1 MADITL
7 IEKLG
12 FDTKDKVV
20 IFHIDDIGFSHS
32 SNLGAFECLDFGVAS
47 CGSIITT
54 APWFLEAA
62 SIYKKNPK
70 HDIGVHLTL
79 TCEYELYRWRAISS
93 VDPATGL
100 LDSEKSLWRTT
111 EEAVANITPKA
122 AENEMRMQ
130 IQMAIDAGINITHI
144 DSHMGTV
151 MDPKFIMIYLKL
163 AREFKVAPFLPRV
176 SREDLIS
183 LGLGDQA
190 DIYLKMF
197 AKIEES
203 GVPLLD
209 HLVIDTLGPQSNKV
223 KYYCRRFSQIKPGL
237 THFLFHPAKMS
248 PELQAITP
256 DSASWRNKD
265 YEAFTN
271 PRLKE
276 YAEENDLNIIGYKEI
291 TDLTYP

>member
-1 MADITL
+1 MSL

-12 FDTKDKVV
+12 FDAKKDKVV
-20 IFHIDDIGFSHS
+20 IFHIDDMGFSHS
-32 SNLGAFECLDFGVAS
+32 SNVGAFECLDYGLAS
-47 CGSIITT
+47 CGSIITV

-62 SIYKKNPK
+62 AFYKKNPK
-70 HDIGVHLTL
+70 YDLGVHLTL
-79 TCEYELYRWRAISS
+79 TCEYDLYRWRALSS

-100 LDSEKSLWRTT
+100 IDSEKALWRTS
-111 EEAVANITPKA
+111 EEAVANISPQA

-130 IQMAIDAGINITHI
+130 IQRALDVGIPITHI
-144 DSHMGTV
+144 DSHMGAV
-151 MDPKFIMIYLKL
+151 MDPKFVMIYLKL

-176 SREDLIS
+176 SEVELHTM
-183 LGLGDQA
+183 GLGDKV
-190 DIYLKMF
+190 DLYMKLF
-197 AKIEES
+197 TNLENS
-203 GVPLLD
+203 GVPILD
-209 HLVIDTLGPQSNKV
+209 HLVVDTLGPQSNKV
-223 KYYCRRFSQIKPGL
+223 KYYCKRFSQIKPGL

-276 YAEENDLNIIGYKEI
+276 CAQENDLHVIGYKEI
-291 TDLTYP
+291 RDLTYP

>member
-1 MADITL
+1 MSI

-12 FDTKDKVV
+12 YRPSDKVV
-20 IFHIDDIGFSHS
+20 IFHIDDMGFSHS
-32 SNLGAFECLDFGVAS
+32 ANLGAFECLDFGLAS

-62 SIYKKNPK
+62 SLYKKNPK
-70 HDIGVHLTL
+70 YDIGVHLTL
-79 TCEYELYRWRAISS
+79 TCEYDLYRWRALSS

-100 LDSEKSLWRTT
+100 LDSEKSLWRTM
-111 EEAVANITPKA
+111 EEAIQNITPSA
-122 AENEMRMQ
+122 AESEMRMQ
-130 IQMAIDAGINITHI
+130 IQRAIDAGINITHI
-144 DSHMGTV
+144 DSHMGSV

-176 SREDLIS
+176 SEEELVTI
-183 LGLGDQA
+183 GLGDKV
-190 DIYLKMF
+190 DLYMKLF
-197 AKIEES
+197 TNLEES
-203 GVPLLD
+203 GVPILD
-209 HLVIDTLGPQSNKV
+209 HLVIDTLGPQTNKI
-223 KYYCRRFSQIKPGL
+223 KYYCRRFSKIEPGL

-271 PRLKE
+271 LRLKGC
-276 YAEENDLNIIGYKEI
+276 AEENDLHVIGYREI
-291 TDLTYP
+291 RDLTYP